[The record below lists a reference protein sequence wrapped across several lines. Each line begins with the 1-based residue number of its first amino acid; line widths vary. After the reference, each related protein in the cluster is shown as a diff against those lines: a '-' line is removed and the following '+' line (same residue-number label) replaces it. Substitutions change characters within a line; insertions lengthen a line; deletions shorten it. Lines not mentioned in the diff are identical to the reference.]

1 MGVAIMTVPV
11 SNEDIAR
18 FEALFRAP
26 AISDMLDLTPSD
38 FEKFVQYVFECAGYG
53 VAYVGHQAFP

>member
-1 MGVAIMTVPV
+1 MWMGGAIMTVPV

-18 FEALFRAP
+18 FETLFRSP
-26 AISDMLDLTPSD
+26 SISDMLNLTPQD

-53 VAYVGHQAFP
+53 VAYELRP